1 MKFIFTAILEI
12 KIHFKKFLDT
22 KKISFSKPDFYKQ
35 IHTNLIHSIFEFFKF
50 NLGESIWDRYIHNKV
65 DEEKVFETGDDA
77 CLSYDYPER
86 DVKMLSDLGV
96 SQYRF
101 TFSWPRI
108 VPTGRIQDGVNQAGI
123 RYYSTLIN
131 LLIQEKALKIYFNIT

>member
-1 MKFIFTAILEI
+1 M
-12 KIHFKKFLDT
+12 
-22 KKISFSKPDFYKQ
+22 SQSKNFR
-35 IHTNLIHSIFEFFKF
+35 NLTGIPVPGRDSNPRIGNWPGSRCRVALPTPVFECAKF

-77 CLSYDYPER
+77 CLSYNYPER

-131 LLIQEKALKIYFNIT
+131 LLIQEKALKILI